1 MIVVD
6 YSAGRIAPNALKAAG
21 VVGVCRYLSWA
32 GLSKVIHKPEYDEL
46 VAAGLIVTL
55 NWEGIGTD
63 WLGGGPAGL
72 SHALSAVAQAK
83 ALGYPK
89 GREIMGSADFDMSR
103 NQWNLA
109 GRAYAIAFA
118 NTVRAG
124 GYRPGVYGPYN
135 VLQWVK
141 DENIMDAFW
150 QAGMSHAWTNND
162 RVWPGAHLFQRA
174 HLTIAGTDTD
184 YNDILVTPLWGK
196 ATTKGK
202 DVLRIA
208 AVKVGGSAS
217 PNTWY
222 VGDGIFYTKIVTWH
236 EHDQAMADGAVE
248 LVFDETGDWKSH
260 VGRTLAGATTTPTTV
275 TLTQEQV
282 NQAFAANVNAV
293 ATALASH
300 FKVS

>member
-21 VVGVCRYLSWA
+21 VVGVIRYVSWA
-32 GLSKVIHKPEYDEL
+32 GLSKIIHKPEYDEL

-55 NWEGIGTD
+55 NWEGIATD

-89 GREIMGSADFDMSR
+89 GREIIGSADFDMTP
-103 NQWNLA
+103 NQWSLA

-118 NTVRAG
+118 NTIRAA

-135 VLQWVK
+135 VLQWVS
-141 DENIMDAFW
+141 ELGIMDVFW
-150 QAGMSHAWTNND
+150 QAGMSWRWTNNNK
-162 RVWPGAHLFQRA
+162 VWPGAHLFQHA

-184 YNDILVTPLWGK
+184 YNDILITPLWGK
-196 ATTKGK
+196 TTMKGS
-202 DVLRIA
+202 DEMLRIA
-208 AVKVGGSAS
+208 AVKKADGSGIDYYIG
-217 PNTWY
+217 N
-222 VGDGIFYTKIVTWH
+222 GIFYTSAQTG
-236 EHDQAMADGAVE
+236 EELSQARAEGAVDKS
-248 LVFDETGDWKSH
+248 FTHDGDWKGH
-260 VGRTLAGATTTPTTV
+260 VGRNLAGATASPTTV

-282 NQAFAANVNAV
+282 TQAFAANVDAL

-300 FKVS
+300 VKVS